1 MRKSA
6 TAVSRQP
13 ARSGDQETNSKRG
26 SIIIGLEGVLQSV
39 SEGENQ

>member
-6 TAVSRQP
+6 TAVSLQP
-13 ARSGDQETNSKRG
+13 AGSGDQNSKRG
-26 SIIIGLEGVLQSV
+26 SIIMGLEGVLESV